1 VKRKSKK
8 KIIFITGGARSG
20 KSTYAQQLAADMSE
34 KVLFVATSEAR
45 DSEMKKRIANHRRQ
59 RPKSWQT
66 LECPLEIAAG
76 IGAVKDR
83 DLILIDCIT
92 LLVSN
97 IMGSSRNMAAAE
109 KKAVQELEALIK
121 LMQKSEYD
129 FVIVSNEV
137 GLGIV
142 PENVM
147 ARQYRDLLGKAN
159 QMLAAS
165 ATEVYFMAAGIPLK
179 LK

>member
-1 VKRKSKK
+1 MKSKSEK
-8 KIIFITGGARSG
+8 KIIFIIGGARSG
-20 KSTYAQQLAADMSE
+20 KSTYAQQLASEMSE
-34 KVLFVATSEAR
+34 KVLFIATGEAR

-66 LECPLEIAAG
+66 LECPSEIAAG
-76 IGAVKDR
+76 IGTVKGR

-97 IMGSSRNMAAAE
+97 LMGSARNLVAAE
-109 KKAVQELEALIK
+109 KKTVQELEALIE
-121 LMQKSEYD
+121 LIEKSEYD

-159 QMLAAS
+159 QMLAAA